1 MSLQECLQA
10 SWFQK
15 PRFNELR
22 SITEELTKSLMSYAD
37 FLASKTKYQRIHH
50 AMSNSSN
57 GENSLNSVYL
67 NSIQTIPHSL
77 KILDLCL
84 KEKPVYDPVFVREF
98 APEDQRQR
106 YKYLQDLK
114 NGLTSPTVLVT
125 FTTGGNVG
133 NYNFI
138 NFGEFQITLTCK
150 LLYLRM
156 KE

>member
-1 MSLQECLQA
+1 M
-10 SWFQK
+10 
-15 PRFNELR
+15 
-22 SITEELTKSLMSYAD
+22 
-37 FLASKTKYQRIHH
+37 H
-50 AMSNSSN
+50 
-57 GENSLNSVYL
+57 
-67 NSIQTIPHSL
+67 
-77 KILDLCL
+77 
-84 KEKPVYDPVFVREF
+84 DPVFVREF